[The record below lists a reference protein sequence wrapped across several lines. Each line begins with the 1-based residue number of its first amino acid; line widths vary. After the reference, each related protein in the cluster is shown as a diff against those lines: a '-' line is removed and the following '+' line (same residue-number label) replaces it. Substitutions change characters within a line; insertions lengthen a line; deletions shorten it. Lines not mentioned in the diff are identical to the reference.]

1 MSRVSPSSSLS
12 IWFIGIRLGE
22 NHCLPAW
29 GGLTPRLEEHL
40 TPNSSPLTAYSRA
53 LEWHSQVRSH
63 ESHGSVTSRG
73 GPLIAQRY
81 SQTRSSERSCSMS
94 TGLAM

>member
-1 MSRVSPSSSLS
+1 MSRISPSSSLS
-12 IWFIGIRLGE
+12 IWFIRIRLDE
-22 NHCLPAW
+22 THCLPAW
-29 GGLTPRLEEHL
+29 GVTPRLEEHL
-40 TPNSSPLTAYSRA
+40 TPNSSPLTAYFRS
-53 LEWHSQVRSH
+53 LKWHSQVRSH

-81 SQTRSSERSCSMS
+81 SQTRSSESNCSVS